1 MTPEIGQEL
10 YSTMLTFILS
20 HFIYGLSFGLC
31 LRLIFMA
38 VEKGDSYHD

>member
-31 LRLIFMA
+31 FRLFFVA
-38 VEKGDSYHD
+38 AERGDIHHD